1 MVQLNEWS
9 GHIRKEYSKDVIG
22 YENVI
27 QEILVGMLAGGHV
40 LLEGVPGVGKTLM
53 VKTLARILGMSF
65 HRIQFTP
72 DLMPADILG
81 TNIFNP
87 RTLEFQLRL
96 GPIFTQ
102 FLLADE
108 INRTPPRT
116 QAALLEAMEERQVTI
131 DGVSHKLPQPF
142 MVFAT
147 QNPVEYEGTF
157 PLPEAQLDRFMLKI
171 VLDYPTADEEEAI
184 LRLHAQE
191 SETSIDDS
199 PANKGNENLDL
210 DALMG
215 TVRKVLVEPKVLDY
229 INRLVRST
237 RGNPQLVLGASPR
250 AGVHLVAASKA
261 VAALAQRDFVIP
273 DDVKEIF
280 LPVLRHRVLLK
291 PEAEMEGYGADD
303 ILNQTLSTVV
313 VPR

>member
-1 MVQLNEWS
+1 MVQLSEWS
-9 GHIRKEYSKDVIG
+9 NYVRNEFAKDVIG
-22 YENVI
+22 YEKAL
-27 QEILVGMLAGGHV
+27 QDILVGMLAGGHV

-53 VKTLARILGMSF
+53 VKTLARILGLGF
-65 HRIQFTP
+65 HRIQFTS

-87 RTLEFQLRL
+87 RSLEFELRL

-131 DGVSHKLPQPF
+131 DGVSHKLPRPF

-171 VLDYPTADEEEAI
+171 VLDYPTAEEEEAI
-184 LRLHAQE
+184 LRLHAE
-191 SETSIDDS
+191 DSETSNGDNS
-199 PANKGNENLDL
+199 SYESKEGLDL
-210 DALMG
+210 EALVG
-215 TVRKVLVEPKVLDY
+215 AVRIVRVEPKILDY

-250 AGVHLVAASKA
+250 AGVHLTAASKA

-291 PEAEMEGYGADD
+291 PEAEMEGFGADD